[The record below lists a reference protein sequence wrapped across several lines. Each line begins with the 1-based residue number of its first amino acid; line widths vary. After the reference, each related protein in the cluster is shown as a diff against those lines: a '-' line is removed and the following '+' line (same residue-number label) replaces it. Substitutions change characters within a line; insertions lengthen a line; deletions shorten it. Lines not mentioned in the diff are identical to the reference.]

1 MDKYDKLL
9 DIIENPERYTDDE
22 ISQLLSDPEV
32 ADLYQTIS
40 ATSSVLHHDCSAP
53 DVDAEWERFSR
64 KHRQPRRNFRMRHN
78 VAATII
84 AIVAITAC
92 ATGIGMRLYQSEPAV
107 TETTAQTGVD
117 ALTPDISGR
126 VMPEDSTAILPEI
139 IIFDNQRLDVI
150 VRQIAERHGLKAGF
164 RSPATAGLR
173 MYLKWETSTPVE
185 KVVETLNTFE
195 QIDIEIIGDSIAVG
209 GK

>member
-1 MDKYDKLL
+1 MDKYDRLL
-9 DIIENPERYTDDE
+9 DLIENPERYTDDE
-22 ISQLLSDPEV
+22 ISRLLSDPEV

-64 KHRQPRRNFRMRHN
+64 KHRQPRRNFRLRHN
-78 VAATII
+78 VAAAII

-92 ATGIGMRLYQSEPAV
+92 ATGIGMHLYLSGSAV
-107 TETTAQTGVD
+107 TETTAQAGID

-126 VMPEDSTAILPEI
+126 VMPEDSTAILPET
-139 IIFDNQRLDVI
+139 IIFENQRLDVI

-164 RSPATAGLR
+164 RFPATAGLR

-209 GK
+209 GR

>member
-1 MDKYDKLL
+1 MDKYDRLL
-9 DIIENPERYTDDE
+9 DLIENPERYTDDE
-22 ISQLLSDPEV
+22 ISRLLSDPEV

-40 ATSSVLHHDCSAP
+40 ATSSVLHHDCCAP
-53 DVDAEWERFSR
+53 DVDTEWERFSR
-64 KHRQPRRNFRMRHN
+64 KHRQSRRIFRLRHN
-78 VAATII
+78 VAAAII

-92 ATGIGMRLYQSEPAV
+92 ATGIGMRLYLSGPAV
-107 TETTAQTGVD
+107 TETTAQTGID

-126 VMPEDSTAILPEI
+126 VMPEDSTAILPET
-139 IIFDNQRLDVI
+139 IIFENQRLDVI

-164 RSPATAGLR
+164 RSPATAALR

-209 GK
+209 GR